1 MISVHN
7 VFVSYTHFLVPLFL
21 RTLSDPFSTHTQERR
36 NQFLATQGGDALS
49 QLQATLSASASFTPR
64 YSTSPRNS
72 TSGASGRFTPP
83 GYMSPPSG
91 YLSPTY
97 STAAASPRALGAA
110 PSGLPPS
117 GYLSPTYSSA
127 GASPRALGAAPSGLR
142 SGSGSPRTQ
151 ASTSPVGYPFKF
163 LVLYALLD

>member
-110 PSGLPPS
+110 PSGL
-117 GYLSPTYSSA
+117 
-127 GASPRALGAAPSGLR
+127 R